1 MQHPTYV
8 LYQLDEACRYLEG
21 GCLEQLRLA
30 LLLLDNAAELQVER
44 RVRDYLQSENLRER
58 VRSQLLRFPRAAD
71 EREILGELRDWRPLT
86 ASQKRR
92 LDRNFDEKLRF
103 LSERH
108 DILDPRLAKILSY
121 LHRYRNE
128 AYHEGRVRRE
138 TIRTAAVIL
147 VEVNCRLLTTV
158 FRVAM
163 LASSEDY
170 SWLDQR
176 FGDHRR
182 FFGDRAAL
190 EPIVNELR
198 ASVLSEF
205 GSIAPT
211 LAAHLENRIAE
222 MLDALDFVVSNS
234 GLTSRVEALQ
244 VAQAVAAV
252 ARGEADPEGEA
263 GDYRAGWSLAGV
275 SRVQAEIADIPGIAD
290 PFDAFAAFSS
300 LEERIEALEKE
311 VSSIASW
318 IDGRI
323 QYEMDLARGK

>member
-1 MQHPTYV
+1 MQHLTYV

-21 GCLEQLRLA
+21 GRLEQLRLA

-71 EREILGELRDWRPLT
+71 ERDILGELRDWRPLT

-92 LDRNFDEKLRF
+92 LDRAFDEKLRF

-108 DILDPRLAKILSY
+108 DILDPRLAKVLSY

-128 AYHEGRVRRE
+128 AYHEGRVRSE

-147 VEVNCRLLTTV
+147 VEVNCRLLMTV

-170 SWLDQR
+170 SWLDLQ

-182 FFGDRAAL
+182 FFGDNAAL
-190 EPIVNELR
+190 EPLVNDLR

-205 GSIAPT
+205 ASIAPT

-252 ARGEADPEGEA
+252 DRGEADPAGEPE
-263 GDYRAGWSLAGV
+263 DYSAKWSLGAVAELRGEV
-275 SRVQAEIADIPGIAD
+275 ADIKEIADPLE
-290 PFDAFAAFSS
+290 AFAAFSAI
-300 LEERIEALEKE
+300 EERIEALERE
-311 VSSIASW
+311 VSSLAGW

-323 QYEMDLARGK
+323 QYEIDLARGK

>member
-1 MQHPTYV
+1 MQHLTYV
-8 LYQLDEACRYLEG
+8 LYQLDEACRYIEEG
-21 GCLEQLRLA
+21 RLEQLRLA

-58 VRSQLLRFPRAAD
+58 IRSQLLKFPRAAD
-71 EREILGELRDWRPLT
+71 EREALGELRDWRPLT

-103 LSERH
+103 LSGRH
-108 DILDPRLAKILSY
+108 DVLDPRLAKLLSY

-128 AYHEGRVRRE
+128 AYHRGRVRRE

-147 VEVNCRLLTTV
+147 VEVNCRLLMTV

-163 LASSEDY
+163 IASSEDY
-170 SWLDQR
+170 SWLDVR

-190 EPIVNELR
+190 EPIVNDFR
-198 ASVLSEF
+198 ARVLPEF
-205 GSIAPT
+205 HSIART
-211 LAAHLENRIAE
+211 LADHLENRIEE

-234 GLTSRVEALQ
+234 GLTSPAEALQ

-252 ARGEADPEGEA
+252 ERGEADPKGEA

-275 SRVQAEIADIPGIAD
+275 SKVQGEIADITSIAD
-290 PFDAFAAFSS
+290 PLDAFAAFSTI
-300 LEERIEALEKE
+300 EERIEPLERE
-311 VSSIASW
+311 VSSLASW
-318 IDGRI
+318 IDSRI
-323 QYEMDLARGK
+323 QFEIDLARGK